1 MRKKE
6 MKNDIMGS
14 SVDKTQLKKESMN
27 VLISQYKLLKVKM
40 KRLKTWAKKKPEQS
54 IQDWLDNSY

>member
-1 MRKKE
+1 

-40 KRLKTWAKKKPEQS
+40 KRLKTWAKKKTRTEHPR
-54 IQDWLDNSY
+54 LVG